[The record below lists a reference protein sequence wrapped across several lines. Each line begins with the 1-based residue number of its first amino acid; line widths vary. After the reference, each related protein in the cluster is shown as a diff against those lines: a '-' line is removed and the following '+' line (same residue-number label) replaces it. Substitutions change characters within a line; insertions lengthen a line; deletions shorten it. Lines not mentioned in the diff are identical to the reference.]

1 MKSLR
6 KNSNGKYVV
15 NGSSFDILIGSRAQV
30 WHNTAYKTSGGL
42 TKSDIVQNKA
52 GRIVS
57 KAKHQSAKKEQR
69 LLKHGYGTKK
79 GTFGHVK
86 LNNKSRKGGKSRSKS
101 RNSNSSSSKNRN
113 QNGGGVLG
121 GTLNPAPISGIKG
134 DTSNLNLLATN
145 YN

>member
-15 NGSSFDILIGSRAQV
+15 NGSSFDVLIGSRAQV

-42 TKSDIVQNKA
+42 TKSDLIQNKA

-57 KAKHQSAKKEQR
+57 KAKHNSAKKEQR

-79 GTFGHVK
+79 GKFGHVK
-86 LNNKSRKGGKSRSKS
+86 LNNKSKKGGRGKS
-101 RNSNSSSSKNRN
+101 RNSSRSQK
-113 QNGGGVLG
+113 GGLG
-121 GTLNPAPISGIKG
+121 ALNPAPISGIKG
-134 DTSNLNLLATN
+134 GDISNLNILATN

>member
-6 KNSNGKYVV
+6 KNSNGKYTV
-15 NGSSFDILIGSRAQV
+15 NGSSFDVLIGSRAQV

-42 TKSDIVQNKA
+42 TKSNLMQNKA

-57 KAKHQSAKKEQR
+57 KAKHHSAKKEQR

-79 GTFGHVK
+79 GKFGHVK
-86 LNNKSRKGGKSRSKS
+86 LNNKSKSRSKS
-101 RNSNSSSSKNRN
+101 RNSNSSRSQK
-113 QNGGGVLG
+113 GGGGLG
-121 GTLNPAPISGIKG
+121 ALNPAPISGIKG